1 MRFVIMMLA
10 AAGGAGNDRLYENR
24 HRKAEADQ
32 IVKPPSHPE
41 ILVVIK
47 RIRILFSDRF
57 FGLYLINLFFRFEL
71 QQGFQG
77 PSRGSNPYNRHDLQG
92 TFGVNVQ
99 FGCDELVSGVDEPGC
114 LSGQFAGSAKLLT
127 YLIHSSS
134 LIH

>member
-1 MRFVIMMLA
+1 MRFAFMVLA

-41 ILVVIK
+41 ILAMIK

-57 FGLYLINLFFRFEL
+57 FGLYLINPFFRFEL

-77 PSRGSNPYNRHDLQG
+77 SSRGSNPYNRHDLQG
-92 TFGVNVQ
+92 NVGVNVQ
-99 FGCDELVSGVDEPGC
+99 FDCDELVSGVDEPRC

-127 YLIHSSS
+127 YLIHPCV